1 MGGPF
6 GQPIGGL
13 KGSLNI
19 NFGSDGVYCKKIDWH
34 RRFLPAKRRF
44 LAAKRR
50 FPPTGVFGSKKYKPI
65 N

>member
-19 NFGSDGVYCKKIDWH
+19 NFGSDGVYCKKID
-34 RRFLPAKRRF
+34 FGS
-44 LAAKRR
+44 
-50 FPPTGVFGSKKYKPI
+50 GVFCRPNGAF
-65 N
+65 